1 MKRILASSFAA
12 ALFLG
17 SVLPALAADTT
28 RPTIGVPSPNSAT
41 AGVPSAISATVIDT
55 ESGIA
60 SCNLYV
66 DNDDAGSMH
75 VTGDTAS
82 ISYVYAQA
90 GIHTI
95 FVFCRDHANN
105 FNSGA
110 NASVTVSPASSGSGD
125 ATPPQVGTISPSVAT
140 AAIPVSF
147 SASVSDIGTGV
158 LSCQL
163 VVDGFTKGAM
173 SVVLGTASL
182 SYAFDTAGSHTVSA
196 QCSDFSGNTA
206 SGPVTVVS
214 VAPTPPPA
222 PGVQPGLIKLACPP
236 EAGPD
241 HSCKAVYYR
250 GLDGKRH
257 AFPNSKVYFTW
268 YQDFSAVEEIPASE
282 MAALPL
288 GKQVTY
294 RPGVKLVKFQTLNNV
309 YAVARGGVL
318 RWIKTEAVASALY
331 GADWAKNID
340 DVSDAFYLDYAFG
353 ADVNAAFDYS
363 PSGETAAVTT
373 IDQNF

>member
-1 MKRILASSFAA
+1 MKRVFASSFAA

-28 RPTIGVPSPNSAT
+28 RPTVGVPSPNSAT
-41 AGVPSAISATVIDT
+41 AGVPSAISATVTDT

-66 DNDDAGSMH
+66 DNDDAGAMTVS
-75 VTGDTAS
+75 GDTAS
-82 ISYVYAQA
+82 ISYAYAQA

-95 FVFCRDHANN
+95 FVFCRDHENN

-110 NASVTVSPASSGSGD
+110 NASVTVSSASSGSGD
-125 ATPPQVGTISPSVAT
+125 ATPPAVGAIAPSVA
-140 AAIPVSF
+140 AAEIPVAF
-147 SASVSDIGTGV
+147 SASVSDAGTGV

-173 SVVLGTASL
+173 TIALGTASL
-182 SYAFDTAGSHTVSA
+182 SYTFDAVGTHTVSA

-222 PGVQPGLIKLACPP
+222 PGVQPGLVKLACPP

-241 HSCKAVYYR
+241 HVCKAVYYR

-257 AFPNSKVYFTW
+257 AFPNAKVYFTW
-268 YQDFSAVEEIPASE
+268 YQDFSGVEEIPADA

-294 RPGVKLVKFQTLNNV
+294 RPGV
-309 YAVARGGVL
+309 
-318 RWIKTEAVASALY
+318 
-331 GADWAKNID
+331 
-340 DVSDAFYLDYAFG
+340 
-353 ADVNAAFDYS
+353 
-363 PSGETAAVTT
+363 
-373 IDQNF
+373 